1 MNDYMVRA
9 ISKNGDVRIFAATTR
24 DTVEE
29 ARKDHNSSPVITAA
43 LGRLLT
49 GAAMMGA
56 MLKGDD
62 MLTLQ
67 IRGDGP
73 VKGLTVTADARG
85 HVKGFALEPQVMLP
99 IREKDHKL
107 DVGGAVGHGTLQVI
121 KDLGLKDPYI
131 GQTALVNGEIAEDL
145 TYYFASS
152 EQVPS
157 AVGLGVLMN
166 HENTVRE
173 AGGFIVQMLPGA
185 SDESISIVEKN
196 VAKIKSVTDLLKE
209 GNKPEDLVRIVLD
222 GLDPEIFE
230 PMPVEFKCDCS
241 VEKVSR
247 VLISIGEKELNKL
260 IEEGEPVE
268 LKCEFCEKAYTFSI
282 DEIKDL
288 LKEAKEKGGLRA

>member
-1 MNDYMVRA
+1 MSDYMVRA
-9 ISKNGDVRIFAATTR
+9 ASKNGEVRIFAATTR

-29 ARKDHNSSPVITAA
+29 ARKDHNTSPVITAA

-49 GAAMMGA
+49 GGAMMGA

-62 MLTLQ
+62 KLTLQ

-73 VKGLTVTADARG
+73 VKGLTVTADANG
-85 HVKGFALEPQVMLP
+85 NVKGFALEPEVILP

-107 DVGGAVGHGTLQVI
+107 DVGGAVGNGTLQII

-131 GQTALVNGEIAEDL
+131 GQTQLVNGEITEDL

-166 HENTVRE
+166 KNNTVRE

-185 SDESISIVEKN
+185 TEESISIVEKN
-196 VAKIKSVTDLLKE
+196 VAKIHSVTDILRE
-209 GNKPEDLVRIVLD
+209 GKTPEDIVNMVLD
-222 GLDPEIFE
+222 GLE
-230 PMPVEFKCDCS
+230 PNIYTSMPVQFKCDCS
-241 VEKVSR
+241 EEKVSR
-247 VLISIGEKELNKL
+247 VLISIGEKELNSL
-260 IEEGEPVE
+260 IDEGKPVE
-268 LKCEFCEKAYTFSI
+268 IKCEFCEKAYTFSVE
-282 DEIKDL
+282 DVKEL
-288 LKEAKEKGGLRA
+288 LTEAEKSGNLRA

>member
-9 ISKNGDVRIFAATTR
+9 MSKNGDVRIFAATTR
-24 DTVEE
+24 NTVEE
-29 ARKDHNSSPVITAA
+29 ARKAHNTSPVISAA

-49 GAAMMGA
+49 GGAMMGA

-62 MLTLQ
+62 MITLQ

-85 HVKGFALEPQVMLP
+85 HVKGFALEPEVIVP
-99 IREKDHKL
+99 IRESDHKL
-107 DVGGAVGHGTLQVI
+107 DVGKAVGHGTLQII

-166 HENTVRE
+166 HDNTVRE

-185 SDESISIVEKN
+185 SEESISAVEKN
-196 VAKIKSVTDLLKE
+196 VAKIHSVTDLLKE
-209 GNKPEDLVRIVLD
+209 GNKPEDIIRLVLD
-222 GLDPEIFE
+222 GLEPKIFD
-230 PMPVEFKCDCS
+230 PMPVEFKCDCG

-247 VLISIGEKELNKL
+247 VLISIGEAELNKL

-268 LKCEFCEKAYTFSI
+268 IRCEFCGKAYTFSV
-282 DEIKDL
+282 DDVKEL
-288 LKEAKEKGGLRA
+288 LAEAKKTGNLRK

>member
-9 ISKNGDVRIFAATTR
+9 MSKNGDVRIFAATTR
-24 DTVEE
+24 NTVEE
-29 ARKDHNSSPVITAA
+29 ARKAHNTSPVISAA

-49 GAAMMGA
+49 GGAMMGA

-62 MLTLQ
+62 MITLQ

-85 HVKGFALEPQVMLP
+85 HVKGFALEPEVIVP
-99 IREKDHKL
+99 IRESDHKL
-107 DVGGAVGHGTLQVI
+107 DVGKAVGHGTLQII

-166 HENTVRE
+166 HDNTVRE

-185 SDESISIVEKN
+185 SEESISTVEKN
-196 VAKIKSVTDLLKE
+196 VAKIRSVTDLLKE
-209 GNKPEDLVRIVLD
+209 GNKPEDIINLVLD
-222 GLDPEIFE
+222 GLEPKIFD
-230 PMPVEFKCDCS
+230 PMPVEFKCDCG

-247 VLISIGEKELNKL
+247 VLISIGEEELNKL

-268 LKCEFCEKAYTFSI
+268 IRCEFCGKAYTFSVE
-282 DEIKDL
+282 DVKEL
-288 LKEAKEKGGLRA
+288 LAEAKKTGNLRK